1 MVKKYFS
8 ALNDNQLLDAYEE
21 YRKFADG
28 EAPARG
34 VFQTAAQALEQA
46 HPGRGTLLA
55 ANELLEIMAR
65 AWYLSL
71 RPIGKILDVDD
82 DVWVVQFGEVKEA
95 RVVRVVPDGEDYIY
109 WIQPY
114 DTELYEEYPE
124 KYLGTRFF
132 TTELA
137 ANRWLEEQENN

>member
-1 MVKKYFS
+1 MINKPFS
-8 ALNDNQLLDAYEE
+8 DMTDNQLLDAYEE
-21 YRKFADG
+21 YRKFTAG
-28 EAPARG
+28 EAPPFG
-34 VFQTAAQALEQA
+34 PFQAAAQALEQA

-55 ANELLEIMAR
+55 ANELLGIMAR

-82 DVWVVQFGEVKEA
+82 DVWVVQFDEVKEA

-124 KYLGTRFF
+124 KYLGTKFF

-137 ANRWLEEQENN
+137 ANRWLEELKNS